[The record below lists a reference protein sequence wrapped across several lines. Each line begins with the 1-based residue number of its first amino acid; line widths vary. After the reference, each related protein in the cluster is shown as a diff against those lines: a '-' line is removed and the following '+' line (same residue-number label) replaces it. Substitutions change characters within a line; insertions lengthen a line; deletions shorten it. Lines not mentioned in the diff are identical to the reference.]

1 MLKIAIAEIKP
12 GMKLAKTIYRKDD
25 GRILLRAES
34 VIKEYHIERL
44 IEYHCEYAVVYDKED
59 ECGQEVPVEP
69 IEEETRVKA
78 VALLK
83 QSLKHLKADGILEC
97 EELFPIVQEIIEY
110 ILADPLV
117 VYNMVA
123 IRNHDG
129 YTFSHSVNVCV
140 IATLIGS
147 VMGYDRNEL
156 QILGIGAMLHDIGKV
171 KIASIILNKK
181 ERLEPFEFDLM
192 KSHTLEG
199 YDILRQSVHMS
210 FLPAHIALQHH
221 EREDGSGYPK
231 GLTSADIHP
240 YAQVVAVAD
249 VFDAMTSERI
259 YKPASPTYLAYLEIV
274 DKAGVQFHRAVVEA
288 FTKVLTPYPKGSI
301 WLLSNNAKVVVI
313 SVTRIDCMAKDLNE
327 RNCEKLYN
335 LYKLAGLKI
344 IQKLN

>member
-1 MLKIAIAEIKP
+1 MRKIAIAEIKP

-44 IEYHCEYAVVYDKED
+44 REYHCEYAVVYDNED
-59 ECGQEVPVEP
+59 EFGQEVPVEP
-69 IEEETRVKA
+69 IEEETRTKA

-83 QSLKHLKADGILEC
+83 QSIKHLKAEGILEC
-97 EELFPIVQEIIEY
+97 EELFPVVQEIIEY

-199 YDILRQSVHMS
+199 YDILKQSVHMS

-240 YAQVVAVAD
+240 YAQIVAVAD

-259 YKPASPTYLAYLEIV
+259 YKPASPTYVAYLEIV
-274 DKAGVQFHRAVVEA
+274 AKTGVQFHRSVVEA

-301 WLLSNNAKVVVI
+301 WLLSDNAKVVVI
-313 SVTRIDCMAKDLNE
+313 SVTRVDCMAKDLNE
-327 RNCEKLYN
+327 RNYEKLYN